1 MKHLV
6 QIMTMTGLLALGS
19 TAYAAELT
27 ITVTNIQTPEGKL
40 YIRIYDSGK
49 KWLSQEENAAHTTEV
64 IPLSVVGDA
73 KEITATFELPEGK
86 YAVTAIHDKNSNG
99 ILDKNWMGMPTEP
112 SGNSSTTENKKG
124 PPSFEES
131 TFEVTGNTQ
140 KTLPLISY

>member
-73 KEITATFELPEGK
+73 KEITATFELSEGK

-99 ILDKNWMGMPTEP
+99 KTDISADGGGFSNNPAISIFNLGKPGVE
-112 SGNSSTTENKKG
+112 KAAFHVG
-124 PPSFEES
+124 PG
-131 TFEVTGNTQ
+131 VTKITINL
-140 KTLPLISY
+140 KYM